1 MSNSAEFK
9 ISKSFKNSHWNSLLD
24 SNGNVTNW
32 DHAAEIV
39 GDRFESR
46 MLCHLGVLK
55 DDGWSGFV
63 IMSICCLLVETLMQF
78 YLGKNYTS
86 DHDRYD
92 RSLGPDIGGVR
103 RNQKRAFV
111 DFLMNSPNFNTCF
124 DTEQKCAI
132 FYDHFRNGLLHQA
145 QTKYKSKIK
154 ICRFSMVELVDPN
167 NVSSGLIIDRNIF
180 LRNLR
185 KEVDDYLNGLR
196 NDRDNFLGESLRL
209 KCELKM
215 KEICQ

>member
-1 MSNSAEFK
+1 MSNSGDFK
-9 ISKSFKNSHWNSLLD
+9 ISKVFKNSDWNGLLD
-24 SNGNVTNW
+24 SNEHVTDW
-32 DHAAEIV
+32 EQAAEIV
-39 GDRFESR
+39 EDRFESR
-46 MLCHLGVLK
+46 MLDHLDVLK

-78 YLGKNYTS
+78 YLGVNYTS

-92 RSLGPDIGGVR
+92 RNLGLDVGGVR

-124 DTEQKCAI
+124 DTEHKCGV

-154 ICRFSMVELVDPN
+154 ICRFNMVELIDPN
-167 NVSSGLIIDRNIF
+167 NVSSGMIIDRNIF

-185 KEVDDYLNGLR
+185 KEVKDYVNGLR
-196 NDRDNFLGESLRL
+196 SGKDNFLGESLRL